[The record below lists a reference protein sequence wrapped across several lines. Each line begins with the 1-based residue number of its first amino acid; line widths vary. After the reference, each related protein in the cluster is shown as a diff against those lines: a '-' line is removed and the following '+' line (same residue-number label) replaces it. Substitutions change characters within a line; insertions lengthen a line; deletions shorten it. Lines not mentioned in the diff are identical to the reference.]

1 MSERLAAI
9 GENSSLG
16 DDILDELEGEALV
29 ILEHPENHAAV
40 TVSMA
45 RASDCAAATATGKP
59 RPSRPEHPLPFPAPG
74 TWRNNPASATPSE
87 VFP

>member
-45 RASDCAAATATGKP
+45 RASLEIILRLRRGNRDREAAP
-59 RPSRPEHPLPFPAPG
+59 QPA
-74 TWRNNPASATPSE
+74 
-87 VFP
+87 

>member
-1 MSERLAAI
+1 MVEWWDMRMSERLAAI
-9 GENSSLG
+9 GESSSLG

-45 RASDCAAATATGKP
+45 RSSLEIIHRLRRRGNDRDTAP
-59 RPSRPEHPLPFPAPG
+59 QPA
-74 TWRNNPASATPSE
+74 
-87 VFP
+87 